1 MRQRGVALIT
11 AVVLV
16 AIATVLAARVGSE
29 AALDLRRT
37 AGIGAL
43 NQAWNVALGA
53 EAWAAQILRD
63 DLRDT
68 EIDDFSDSW
77 AQPVPPL
84 PIDGGSIE
92 GDLQDMQGRFNLN
105 NLLAADGSID
115 EVSVER
121 LARLFRLADVDPRWA
136 GMLGDWLDTDS
147 VDRFPDGAEDGVY
160 LGQIPPY
167 RSANGPINTTMELL
181 ALPGFS
187 LEDYRKVAPHVA
199 ALPAGTRINVCTATS
214 LVLASLG
221 EAGTDFGDAESLAR
235 NRENGCFPRLA
246 DLQATL
252 DPEQFQALQD
262 RIGETTNWFR
272 VVSIVSIGTS
282 QLTLYSL
289 LERNSAGGVRTV
301 VRSVGTE

>member
-16 AIATVLAARVGSE
+16 AIATVLAARVGTD

-68 EIDDFSDSW
+68 ELDDLTDTW

-84 PIDGGSIE
+84 PIDGGTIE
-92 GDLQDMQGRFNLN
+92 GDLEDMQGRFNLN

-115 EVSVER
+115 DASVER
-121 LARLFRLADVDPRWA
+121 LARLFQLAGVDPRWA
-136 GMLGDWLDTDS
+136 GMLADWLDADS

-160 LGQIPPY
+160 LGQVPPY
-167 RSANGPINTTMELL
+167 RTANGPVSTTTEVL

-187 LEDYRKVAPHVA
+187 LEDYRRIAPHVA
-199 ALPAGTRINVCTATS
+199 ALPAGTRINLCTATP

-221 EAGTDFGDAESLAR
+221 EAGTDFGDAEALSR
-235 NRENGCFPRLA
+235 NRESGCFPRIA

-252 DPEQFQALQD
+252 DPDQFQALQ
-262 RIGETTNWFR
+262 GLVSETTNWFR
-272 VVSIVSIGTS
+272 VVSVVSIGTS

-289 LERNSAGGVRTV
+289 LERNSAGGVRAV